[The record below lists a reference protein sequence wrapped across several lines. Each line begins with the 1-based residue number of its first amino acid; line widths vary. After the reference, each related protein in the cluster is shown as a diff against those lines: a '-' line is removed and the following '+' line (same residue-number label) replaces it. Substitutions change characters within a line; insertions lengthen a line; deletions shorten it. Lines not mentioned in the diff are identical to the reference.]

1 MKLVSNK
8 LLLLL
13 HTVKTARQLYDELE
27 NLKYTDPVFWRI
39 NNIYHAYYDRQI
51 LRHDDNTIRI
61 QVDGKELPK
70 KSYRQVEGGG
80 VTVFMD
86 AESGEIIKNAEIMIN
101 NSVESFVTQ
110 FLDYLS
116 VRRLEFFQLNMME
129 KEDEEGE
136 AVDDAYTYSISDL
149 GSAYGE
155 KIYPS
160 LWFARLLFGDTG
172 IFNFTEN
179 TNGTVKLSFTENGE
193 TKFRNA
199 IDNLQNIY
207 NHIAKHYF
215 LVIDGQRVDL
225 NIQNPEHLRPIIKE
239 FVRSLNVLGIDIS
252 EDALIYR
259 LEEEVRQSGARN
271 QDLSDRFKS
280 LITAAKTDVSF

>member
-1 MKLVSNK
+1 M
-8 LLLLL
+8 

-116 VRRLEFFQLNMME
+116 IRRLEFFQLNMME

-136 AVDDAYTYSISDL
+136 GVDGAYTYDIADL

-179 TNGTVKLSFTENGE
+179 IEGKVKL
-193 TKFRNA
+193 
-199 IDNLQNIY
+199 
-207 NHIAKHYF
+207 
-215 LVIDGQRVDL
+215 
-225 NIQNPEHLRPIIKE
+225 
-239 FVRSLNVLGIDIS
+239 
-252 EDALIYR
+252 
-259 LEEEVRQSGARN
+259 
-271 QDLSDRFKS
+271 
-280 LITAAKTDVSF
+280 